1 MQTLRTLRF
10 LLEKE
15 FKQILRDRFLGKIIF
30 ILPVMQLIILPF
42 AANFEMHNINLSL
55 VDRDRSVLSRQLADQ
70 ILSSGYF
77 RLTDVSDTYPE
88 ALPAIEQNEADMLL
102 EIPIGF
108 EKRLLRDN
116 EADVFIAANAVNGT
130 KGGLGSSYLTSIFQ
144 RINREKGWKLL
155 AHGKNGLVSTRFH
168 PARQVETIALFNPHL
183 DYKSYM
189 VPGIIVFLL
198 TIIGGFVPALNI
210 VSEKE
215 KGTIE
220 QINVSP
226 VPKSIFLLSKLIPF
240 WIIGFILLTLALL
253 IGWIVYG
260 LTPAGSFGTI
270 YLFAAVYL
278 VGFTGLGLAISS
290 ISSTQQQA
298 MFTAFFFIIIFAL
311 LSGLFTP
318 ISSMPGWAQTLTAF
332 NPLSYFVEV
341 MRKVYLTGSSFLDLK
356 RQFGMTCLFA
366 LLFNVLAILSYR
378 KKE

>member
-1 MQTLRTLRF
+1 MQTLSTLRF

-15 FKQILRDRFLGKIIF
+15 FKQIRRDRFLGKIIF
-30 ILPVMQLIILPF
+30 MLPVMQLIILPF
-42 AANFEMHNINLSL
+42 AANFEMHNINLGL
-55 VDRDRSVLSRQLADQ
+55 VDRDRSGLSRELTDQ

-77 RLTDVSDTYPE
+77 RLADMADTYAE
-88 ALPAIEQNEADMLL
+88 ALPAIEQNRADMML
-102 EIPIGF
+102 EIPAGF
-108 EKRLLRDN
+108 EKRLLR
-116 EADVFIAANAVNGT
+116 EGSADVFIAANAVNGT
-130 KGGLGSSYLTSIFQ
+130 KGGLGSSYLTSILQ
-144 RINREKGWKLL
+144 RVNQEKGWRITPG
-155 AHGKNGLVSTRFH
+155 GKNRVAAAHLFPGRS
-168 PARQVETIALFNPHL
+168 VETIALFNPHL
-183 DYKSYM
+183 DYKNYM

-198 TIIGGFVPALNI
+198 TIIGGFVPALNV

-226 VPKSIFLLSKLIPF
+226 VSKTVFMLSKLIPF
-240 WIIGFILLTLALL
+240 WIIGFILLTLSLL

-260 LTPAGSFGTI
+260 LVPLGSLGVI

-318 ISSMPGWAQTLTAF
+318 ISSMPAWAQTLTAF
-332 NPLSYFVEV
+332 NPLRYFVEV
-341 MRKVYLTGSSFLDLK
+341 MRKVYLAGSRLTDLWGY
-356 RQFGMTCLFA
+356 FGVICLFA
-366 LLFNVLAILSYR
+366 FLFNVLAIISYR